1 MANWQQQLGG
11 FAPALFI
18 FAATIFLVWL
28 VNTLATRTAEKSK
41 TSASVTYQIFRL
53 VLILIAIIAI
63 ILLLPIS
70 DETQG
75 QVLGLVGL
83 VVTATLTISSTS
95 FVSNMMAGLMLQS
108 TQTFRPGDYIRVGDE
123 FGRVTRR
130 SLLHTQ
136 IQTEWRDITTL
147 PNLLLVNSPITVL
160 HREGTVISA
169 DVSLGYDIPYT
180 TVEELLGRAAQE
192 SGLSETFVLTQELL
206 DHAVNYRVAGFLPEI
221 KNLISARSN
230 LRKKILEVMHGRG
243 FEVASPTIMDQ
254 RPKPSGSKTIP
265 ERPVRHEAPQELSSV
280 PEDIIFDKAEEAASL
295 EELKQGQEEL
305 REQVKALKTAL
316 KTAPGEDREAVEREI
331 KIAEKHLERIGKQI
345 ERRENS

>member
-1 MANWQQQLGG
+1 MADWQQLLGG
-11 FAPALFI
+11 FAPALITFT
-18 FAATIFLVWL
+18 ATVLLVWL
-28 VNTLATRTAEKSK
+28 VNILVKRTAKQSN
-41 TSASVTYQIFRL
+41 TASSVTYQILRL
-53 VLILIAIIAI
+53 LLILLAIIAI

-75 QVLGLVGL
+75 QVLGLAGL
-83 VVTATLTISSTS
+83 VITATLTISSTS

-136 IQTEWRDITTL
+136 IQTEWRDLTTL

-180 TVEELLGRAAQE
+180 TVEELLGQAADE
-192 SGLSETFVLTQELL
+192 SGLSETFVLIQDLL
-206 DHAVNYRVAGFLPEI
+206 DHAVNYRVAGFLPEM

-230 LRKKILEVMHGRG
+230 LRKKILEVMHGHG
-243 FEVASPTIMDQ
+243 LEVASPTIMDQ
-254 RPKPSGSKTIP
+254 RPKPSGSTTIP
-265 ERPVRHEAPQELSSV
+265 ERPVRHEAPQELSAA

-295 EELKQGQEEL
+295 EELKQTQEEF
-305 REQVKALKTAL
+305 REQVKDLKATRKTA
-316 KTAPGEDREAVEREI
+316 AGDEEAALEREI
-331 KIAEKHLERIGKQI
+331 EILEKRLERIGKQI
-345 ERRENS
+345 ERRG

>member
-1 MANWQQQLGG
+1 MADWQQQLGG
-11 FAPALFI
+11 FAPALI
-18 FAATIFLVWL
+18 TITATILLVWM
-28 VNTLATRTAEKSK
+28 VNTLAKRTAEKSN
-41 TSASVTYQIFRL
+41 TSASVTYQILRL
-53 VLILIAIIAI
+53 LLILLAIIAI

-75 QVLGLVGL
+75 QVLSLAGLVI
-83 VVTATLTISSTS
+83 TATLTISSTS

-169 DVSLGYDIPYT
+169 EVSLGYDIPYT
-180 TVEELLGRAAQE
+180 TVEELLGQAADE
-192 SGLSETFVLTQELL
+192 SGLSETFVLTEDLL
-206 DHAVNYRVAGFLPEI
+206 DHAVNYRVAGFLPEM

-230 LRKKILEVMHGRG
+230 LRKKILEVMHGHG
-243 FEVASPTIMDQ
+243 LEVASPTIMDQ
-254 RPKPSGSKTIP
+254 RPKPSDSTTIP
-265 ERPVRHEAPQELSSV
+265 QRPVRHEAPQELSSAPV
-280 PEDIIFDKAEEAASL
+280 DIIFDKAEEAASL
-295 EELKQGQEEL
+295 EELKQRQEEF
-305 REQVKALKTAL
+305 REQLKDLKATRKTVSGDDGA
-316 KTAPGEDREAVEREI
+316 AVEREI
-331 KIAEKHLERIGKQI
+331 EIAEKRLERIGRQI
-345 ERRENS
+345 ERRG

>member
-1 MANWQQQLGG
+1 MTDWQLQLGG
-11 FAPALFI
+11 FAPALLT
-18 FAATIFLVWL
+18 FAATILLVW
-28 VNTLATRTAEKSK
+28 VINTLAKHTAEKSH
-41 TSASVTYQIFRL
+41 TSTSVTYQIFRL
-53 VLILIAIIAI
+53 VLILLAIIAI

-75 QVLGLVGL
+75 QVLSLAGLVI
-83 VVTATLTISSTS
+83 TATLTISSTS
-95 FVSNMMAGLMLQS
+95 FVSNMMAGLTLQS

-147 PNLLLVNSPITVL
+147 PNLLLVNNPITVL

-180 TVEELLGRAAQE
+180 TVEKLLGQAADE
-192 SGLSETFVLTQELL
+192 SGLSDTFVLTQDLL
-206 DHAVNYRVAGFLPEI
+206 DHAVNYRVAGFLPEM

-230 LRKKILEVMHGRG
+230 LRKKILEVMHGHG
-243 FEVASPTIMDQ
+243 LEVASPTIMDQ
-254 RPKPSGSKTIP
+254 RPKPADSTTIP
-265 ERPVRHEAPQELSSV
+265 EQPVRHAAPQELSAA

-295 EELKQGQEEL
+295 EELKQQQEEF
-305 REQVKALKTAL
+305 REQVKNLRAAR
-316 KTAPGEDREAVEREI
+316 KTAPGEDEAAAEREI
-331 KIAEKHLERIGKQI
+331 KIAEKHLERIGRQI
-345 ERRENS
+345 QRRENS

>member
-1 MANWQQQLGG
+1 MDDWQQQLGG
-11 FAPALFI
+11 FAPALI
-18 FAATIFLVWL
+18 TIAATIFLVWM
-28 VNTLATRTAEKSK
+28 VNTLVKRTAEKSS
-41 TSASVTYQIFRL
+41 TATPVIYQVLRL
-53 VLILIAIIAI
+53 LLILLAIIAI

-75 QVLGLVGL
+75 QVLRLTGLVI
-83 VVTATLTISSTS
+83 TAILTISSTS

-108 TQTFRPGDYIRVGDE
+108 TETFRPGDYIRVGDE

-180 TVEELLGRAAQE
+180 TVEKLLGQAADE
-192 SGLSETFVLTQELL
+192 SGLSETFVLTQDLL
-206 DHAVNYRVAGFLPEI
+206 DHAVNYRVAGFLPEM

-230 LRKKILEVMHGRG
+230 LRKKILEVMHGHG
-243 FEVASPTIMDQ
+243 LEVASPTIMDQ
-254 RPKPSGSKTIP
+254 RPKPADSTTIP
-265 ERPVRHEAPQELSSV
+265 EQPVRHGAPQALSAA

-295 EELKQGQEEL
+295 EELRQQGEEFRQQL
-305 REQVKALKTAL
+305 KDLKATRKTV
-316 KTAPGEDREAVEREI
+316 TGDDGQAVEREI
-331 KIAEKHLERIGKQI
+331 EIAEKRLERIGKQI
-345 ERRENS
+345 ERREKS